1 MMLYDELHRRF
12 GSHIARRVQVEL
24 SASEFECVICD
35 QLTLFLDDR
44 AEAAHRDYQ
53 ALLNNPFARD
63 EMGPAHEQKVNNL
76 HRRWREAEDLA
87 YLVSVAEDVSQTT
100 TRRIVN
106 SKN

>member
-1 MMLYDELHRRF
+1 MRYDQLHLRF
-12 GSHIARRVQVEL
+12 GSHIAKRVQVEL
-24 SASEFECVICD
+24 SASEFSQVVCE
-35 QLTLFLDDR
+35 QLTMFLDHR
-44 AEAAHRDYQ
+44 AEAAHREYQ

-63 EMGPAHEQKVNNL
+63 EMGAAHEQRVNEL

-100 TRRIVN
+100 QRRMAN